1 MLGQH
6 IRNIAKTDCFRL
18 IPILALGFY
27 LAFIPHIEYQYP
39 LHVDEWSQLVYSETI
54 FEAGDM
60 QFTEPFHGGKVEG
73 LTGSEYGVGY
83 YLSIGAHLFWG
94 IVHQITGIPWL
105 AIYRYFPSLFFL
117 LIILA
122 GYLVGRRQG
131 YGLEAAF
138 FTCLIPTTVGVLG
151 PAFLVPVILA
161 LLFIP
166 LVLFVAY
173 NFRTVWS
180 YMVIF
185 IFTCFMLF
193 AHASTAVGLVI
204 AISPYILFSLKG
216 NWKHALAV
224 AAAIFLPFVAPLPW
238 ILRLSVATARSLF
251 EPHPVLGYVVL
262 PSIIEVYGYLPAAF
276 CVLGVIILMK
286 RGGGQN
292 RGLASGLLLML
303 AMMVVFYQFHYGVP
317 IMFYRGFMYTM
328 VLMGMVAGA
337 GLMRVRDFAIPPGIL
352 KWPALARSKKY
363 ISAALL
369 LLCIALVLA
378 TTIPNRLST
387 PYYYMINDRD
397 YEAFVW
403 IKENI
408 GEEYNKA
415 ILDPWKATPFVATTG
430 KKVYARIQG
439 YPGDVARRASAFLEQ
454 GCEDTGFLRENGISI
469 VYSSIDCENPDLIE
483 LRPHIYVL
491 RNLE

>member
-6 IRNIAKTDCFRL
+6 IKNIAKADCFKL

-27 LAFIPHIEYQYP
+27 LTFIPHVEYQYP
-39 LHVDEWSQLVYSETI
+39 LHVDEWSQLAYSETI
-54 FEAGDM
+54 LQAGDM
-60 QFTEPFHGGKVEG
+60 QFTEPFHGEVVEG
-73 LTGSEYGVGY
+73 LTGSEYGLGY
-83 YLSIGAHLFWG
+83 YLSIGSHLFWG

-105 AIYRYFPSLFFL
+105 IIYRYFPSLFFI

-122 GYLVGRRQG
+122 GYIVGRRQG
-131 YGLEAAF
+131 FGLEAAF

-166 LVLFVAY
+166 LVLFVAF

-180 YMVIF
+180 YIVIF
-185 IFTCFMLF
+185 IFTCFLLL

-204 AISPYILFSLKG
+204 AIVPYVLIALKG
-216 NWKHALAV
+216 NWKHSLAV
-224 AAAIFLPFVAPLPW
+224 AAALFLPFVAPLPW
-238 ILRLSVATARSLF
+238 IFRLSVATVQSLF
-251 EPHPVLGYVVL
+251 EPQPLVEYVVL

-276 CVLGVIILMK
+276 CILGVIVLMK
-286 RGGGQN
+286 RGGSHN
-292 RGLASGLLLML
+292 YGLASGLLLML

-328 VLMGMVAGA
+328 VLMGVIAGA
-337 GLMRVRDFAIPPGIL
+337 GLMWLKDFVIPPRFL
-352 KWPALARSKKY
+352 RWPVLAWSKNY
-363 ISAALL
+363 INVTLL
-369 LLCIALVLA
+369 LLCVALVLA

-387 PYYYMINDRD
+387 SYYYMIDDRD

-415 ILDPWKATPFVATTG
+415 ILDPWKATAFTAITG
-430 KKVYARIQG
+430 KKVYSRIQR
-439 YPGDVARRASAFLEQ
+439 YPK
-454 GCEDTGFLRENGISI
+454 DTDKKATEFLREGCKDTEFLRESDITI
-469 VYSSIDCENPDLIE
+469 VYSLVDCNNPDLIE
-483 LRPHIYVL
+483 LRPHIYVVK
-491 RNLE
+491 NLE